1 MPGIRVLLA
10 DDHTVVRQG
19 LAGILAAGGC
29 EVVAQASDGAEA
41 VELALRLNP
50 AVVVLDLAMP
60 RLNGLEATRRI
71 RAALPRARVL
81 VLTAQDEVEFVV
93 PLVRAGAH
101 GFLRKD
107 CAATELLAG
116 VRALAAGDSYFG
128 PAASRVL
135 VEQLAA
141 GEPPDDPLGRLT
153 DREREV
159 FQLAVEGKTIKQ
171 VAALLGI
178 SAKTA
183 ENHRS
188 RMLQKLGLHGTAEL
202 VRFAARHGWVR

>member
-1 MPGIRVLLA
+1 MAGIRVLLA

-29 EVVAQASDGAEA
+29 EVVAEAADGAEA
-41 VELALRLNP
+41 VALATRLAP

-71 RAALPRARVL
+71 RAAAPRTRVL
-81 VLTAQDEVEFVV
+81 VLTAQEEDEFVV

-101 GFLRKD
+101 GFLRKE
-107 CAATELLAG
+107 CAATDLIAA

-128 PAASRVL
+128 PSASRVL
-135 VEQLAA
+135 AEQLVSGAA
-141 GEPPDDPLGRLT
+141 ADDPFARLT

-159 FQLAVEGKTIKQ
+159 FHLAAEGKTSKQ
-171 VAALLGI
+171 IATLLGI

-188 RMLQKLGLHGTAEL
+188 RVLQKLGLHGIAEL
-202 VRFAARHGWVR
+202 VRYAARHGWVR